1 MSSRIVDL
9 RESPKDMP
17 TDTKTRIVDL
27 RESLYLLSIE
37 LVIFYVLAFGMLAL
51 KTDNMFSA
59 GIAYAAVLWTS
70 LLAFL
75 LPLVAV
81 LVVMLGLERAHT
93 AAMTAARGAA
103 VFSCVAF
110 LLFLVLTTALWS
122 SPLICV
128 YVNDTSTQCGQ
139 KGDAVWQDTDAADV
153 RFVFPSRAQYGEHV
167 ELANASVA
175 DIFMKTRLSEN
186 DYVTRLH
193 AVLAVPVA
201 FIILVLQ
208 SSFFYAVYCVEA
220 GEAGEASE
228 AKTRDVFTAAD
239 LMSLFVRCALLLLC
253 VVIDTAD
260 LFSAWNVV
268 DVGPQM
274 MPSLAFTSLLF
285 CTDFGET
292 ILENAI
298 DTWTPKP
305 EHERLKYQLGL
316 LAFICAVALAAGYTI
331 FAAVIACHYLVGGFA
346 EMHDFITDTR
356 LSTVNLLFVAFLL
369 LDACSA
375 LVRSALQ
382 IHNRYVGKD
391 DTKQKEKKT
400 KQDTSSEKGALPE
413 DIAPHIDLATKK
425 FIKKGD

>member
-1 MSSRIVDL
+1 MSNRTVHL

-17 TDTKTRIVDL
+17 ADTKTRIVDL

-37 LVIFYVLAFGMLAL
+37 VVIFYVLAFGLLAL

-75 LPLVAV
+75 LPVVAV
-81 LVVMLGLERAHT
+81 LVVMLGFERAHT

-153 RFVFPSRAQYGEHV
+153 RFVFPSRAQYSEHV

-175 DIFMKTRLSEN
+175 DIFMKTSLSEN

-220 GEAGEASE
+220 SE
-228 AKTRDVFTAAD
+228 ATTSDVFTAAD
-239 LMSLFVRCALLLLC
+239 VMRLFVRCALLLLC

-274 MPSLAFTSLLF
+274 MPSLAFASLLF

-298 DTWTPKP
+298 DTWTPDE

-331 FAAVIACHYLVGGFA
+331 FALVVACHYLVGGFA
-346 EMHDFITDTR
+346 EMHDFIADTR

-369 LDACSA
+369 LDACST
-375 LVRSALQ
+375 LVRSAFK
-382 IHNRYVGKD
+382 IHNRYVAKD
-391 DTKQKEKKT
+391 EHRKKEQKLKVNAAADTV
-400 KQDTSSEKGALPE
+400 ALPDE
-413 DIAPHIDLATKK
+413 LAADIQLKTTINPKK
-425 FIKKGD
+425 DA